1 MKKTFSPPWWAVS
14 AHIQTILPVFFKVDK
29 PEVSRQRQEL
39 SDGDFVDLDWVGE
52 AVNGQP
58 ILVIL
63 HGLEGSSDSH
73 YVRRMLQAA
82 KEQGLCAVVHHHRSC
97 SGEPNRLARSYHSG
111 DTQDIHF
118 TLTQLNHQFPDSA
131 LYAVGYSLGGN
142 VLAKY
147 QGEQGSD
154 SLLDKTII
162 VSAPLCLAAC
172 AKKLESGFSTV
183 YQQHLIKQLQDK
195 MQAKVAEAHL
205 STDMPVTAKEIAELT
220 TFHLFDDRV
229 TAPLHGFSDVYDYYN
244 RASGKP
250 FLKQVQKST
259 LVIHAQDDPFMTD
272 AVIPSNEELS
282 DHVEYELHQNGGHV
296 GFISGGVPWKPTFYL
311 ESRIIQFI
319 KG

>member
-1 MKKTFSPPWWAVS
+1 MKKLFSPPWWAAS

-29 PEVSRQRQEL
+29 PAVSRQRQEL
-39 SDGDFVDLDWVGE
+39 PDGDFIDLDWVGE
-52 AVNGQP
+52 AINGQA

-73 YVRRMLQAA
+73 YVRRMLQTA
-82 KEQGLCAVVHHHRSC
+82 KDNNLCAVVHHHRSC

-118 TLTQLNHQFPDSA
+118 TLTQLKQQYLDSP

-147 QGEQGSD
+147 QGEQGSN
-154 SLLDKTII
+154 SLLEKTII

-172 AKKLESGFSTV
+172 AKKLENGFSTV
-183 YQQHLIKQLQDK
+183 YQQHLIKQLQGK
-195 MQAKVAEAHL
+195 MQAKVAEAQL
-205 STDMPVTAKEIAELT
+205 KSDMPVTAKEIDNLT
-220 TFHLFDDRV
+220 TFHLFDDKV
-229 TAPLHGFSDVYDYYN
+229 TAPLHGFSDVFDYYT

-250 FLKQVQKST
+250 FLKHVKKST

-272 AVIPSNEELS
+272 AVIPSNAELS
-282 DHVEYELHQNGGHV
+282 EHVQYELHKNGGHV

-319 KG
+319 KS